1 MQTRTW
7 FSFVCVCIDKRINIV
22 DNDYKLITEFDMQ
35 LIADYFSGLNRQGP
49 GGDEETRKALSF
61 VSGLPNQAKIVDL
74 GCGTGQQTQVLATS
88 LVPELDCQITAVDI
102 LPELIEGLQQR
113 CKRMGD
119 TGKNITSL
127 LASMTE
133 LPFEDETFDLIWAE
147 GSIYNIG
154 FEKGFKEWKRFL
166 KPGGYIAC
174 TECSWLSNARPE
186 KTNYFTDNFPEIDN
200 ISGKL
205 RVIENAGYMPI
216 AHFILPEYCWTT
228 NYYEPMHAYMQQFL
242 EWHNHSEAAK
252 VFVEQN
258 KIEIEYYN
266 RYKHFHG
273 YVFYIAKK
281 LD

>member
-1 MQTRTW
+1 M
-7 FSFVCVCIDKRINIV
+7 

-61 VSGLPNQAKIVDL
+61 VSVPHQAKIADL

-102 LPELIEGLQQR
+102 LPELLEGLKQR
-113 CKRMGD
+113 CKRMGE

-127 LASMTE
+127 LASMAD
-133 LPFEDETFDLIWAE
+133 LPFEDETLDLIWAE

-166 KPGGYIAC
+166 KPGGYIVC
-174 TECSWLSNARPE
+174 TECSWLSNERPE

-205 RVIENAGYMPI
+205 KVIENAGYMSI

-228 NYYEPMHAYMQQFL
+228 NYYKPMHAYMQQFL
-242 EWHNHSEAAK
+242 ERHNHSKAAK
-252 VFVEQN
+252 IFVEQN

-266 RYKHFHG
+266 KYKQLHG